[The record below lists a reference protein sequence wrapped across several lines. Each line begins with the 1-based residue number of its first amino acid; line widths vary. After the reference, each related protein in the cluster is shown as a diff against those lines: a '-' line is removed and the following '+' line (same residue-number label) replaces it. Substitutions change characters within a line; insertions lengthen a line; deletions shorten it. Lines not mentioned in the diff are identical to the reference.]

1 MEATAK
7 KGYLS
12 DVEVRILGCLIE
24 KELTTPEY
32 YPLTVN
38 ALTNA
43 CNQKSNRDPVVM
55 YSQISVEQT
64 VRGMRDKGL
73 IVEVDGAGS
82 RTRKYRHR
90 YRDLTGLSHAETVAL
105 VVLMLRGPQTV
116 GEIRGRSGR
125 MHEFDG
131 LEEVTRTLE
140 ALHERDPSLVV
151 KLPRQ
156 AGRKENRYMHLLA
169 GEPDIDEPAPE
180 PSRAGSALVPE
191 YDERIDKLEN
201 EVRELRGE
209 IAALREELK
218 TFRTQFE

>member
-43 CNQKSNRDPVVM
+43 CNQKSNRDPVVL
-55 YSQISVEQT
+55 YSQVAVEET

-82 RTRKYRHR
+82 RARKYRHR
-90 YRDLTGLSHAETVAL
+90 YRELTGLSHAETVAL
-105 VVLMLRGPQTV
+105 AVLMLRGPQTV

-125 MHEFDG
+125 MHEFSG
-131 LEEVTRTLE
+131 LDEVTQTLK

-156 AGRKENRYMHLLA
+156 AGRKENRFTHLLA
-169 GEPDIDEPAPE
+169 GEPEIDETAAP
-180 PSRAGSALVPE
+180 PSRVRSALVPE
-191 YDERIDKLEN
+191 YDERISHLEN
-201 EVRELRGE
+201 EIQELRGE